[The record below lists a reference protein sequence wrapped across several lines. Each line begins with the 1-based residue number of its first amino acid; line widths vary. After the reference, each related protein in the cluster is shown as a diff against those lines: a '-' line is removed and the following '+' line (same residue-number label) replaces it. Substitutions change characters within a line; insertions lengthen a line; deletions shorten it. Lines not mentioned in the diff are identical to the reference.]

1 MAREL
6 AALYAQLSA
15 LAVDLSLVIFADP
28 RSIDGARIL
37 KTKTQIENLNRDLLP
52 LLREQNSVETSSL
65 SLEVEHL
72 AKNIEDK
79 LGELERSLRQRY
91 SSREHFETLH
101 LRPECHYHSTVTF
114 QFYGGGLIDVNMC
127 LINDVELLCKR
138 LGSVFYCIG
147 ANEAL
152 SGLNRVLTFLSTL
165 RGISPIPHPDLYV
178 TSVPCVQCLREIE
191 LVPNQGSSLLAVLA
205 DRHCDHLCKK
215 VRAEPIH
222 GLFETELSQ
231 LGLKVTKRSD
241 ATQHGVRS
249 SADQLRE
256 SSLAAIQD
264 HNIFKRVSASIMEL
278 SNLIYWNAGQTG
290 LQTGT
295 ENECS
300 QMARLL
306 THEADM
312 HEHRALITPKLSATH
327 FYDCFRP
334 DPIESLFCGG
344 LFNSIDDTIN
354 ALSRD
359 CSVTFFQQANYTN
372 VMRKQNELF
381 TRLNSILRQGSAGSQ
396 KPATPSEPRTATV
409 AATAA
414 SDVIKDAQY
423 RKEQYMKKVARDG
436 FKKLTECLQTQSAVL
451 ANALCMRVWGGVAYG
466 EASELVNHFLLRRRF
481 VALPWEARC
490 RSDQI
495 LFENSKYIK
504 NSLYS
509 QRLSREHVEIIT
521 LQFYGLIT
529 GPLTRQS
536 DLFPGPANVVL
547 AQCFEAAGMLPH
559 HKMLVS
565 EMIWPQ
571 IQPKDWI
578 DQTFNC
584 FYQLPEGDLNAV
596 QKSAW
601 CFIRELVLSVAL
613 YNRTWEKTLRIFSLA
628 REKLSISNL
637 DVKGLTS
644 GLYLT
649 YEQDAPLVL
658 ISQNTGWI
666 FKDLYALLYHHL
678 QLSDGHDDN

>member
-15 LAVDLSLVIFADP
+15 LAVDLSLVVFADP
-28 RSIDGARIL
+28 RSIDGDRVR
-37 KTKTQIENLNRDLLP
+37 KTKNQIERLNRDLLP
-52 LLREQNSVETSSL
+52 LLREQNSMETSGL

-72 AKNIEDK
+72 AKNIEDE
-79 LGELERSLRQRY
+79 LGALESSLTQQCSDTER
-91 SSREHFETLH
+91 FETLH
-101 LRPECHYHSTVTF
+101 LRPECRYHTTATF
-114 QFYGGGLIDVNMC
+114 HFYGGGSIDVNLC

-152 SGLNRVLTFLSTL
+152 SGLNGVLAFMSTL

-191 LVPNQGSSLLAVLA
+191 LVPNQGCSLLAVLA
-205 DRHCDHLCKK
+205 DRQCDHLCKK
-215 VRAEPIH
+215 VRAEPIY
-222 GLFETELSQ
+222 GLFETELGQ
-231 LGLKVTKRSD
+231 LGLKITQRSAAKRPVQ
-241 ATQHGVRS
+241 TT
-249 SADQLRE
+249 ADQLRE
-256 SSLAAIQD
+256 SSLAAMQD
-264 HNIFKRVSASIMEL
+264 HNIFKHVSASIMEL
-278 SNLIYWNAGQTG
+278 SNLIYWNAGQAGLHTG
-290 LQTGT
+290 
-295 ENECS
+295 NEHSCS
-300 QMARLL
+300 QMAKLL

-312 HEHRALITPKLSATH
+312 HEHRALIAHGRRAAH
-327 FYDCFRP
+327 FYDRFRP

-344 LFNSIDDTIN
+344 LFNSIDDTID

-381 TRLNSILRQGSAGSQ
+381 TRLNSILRRGGADSQ
-396 KPATPSEPRTATV
+396 KRTASSEPRTAPV

-414 SDVIKDAQY
+414 SDVLKDAQY
-423 RKEQYMKKVARDG
+423 RREQYMKKVAKDG

-451 ANALCMRVWGGVAYG
+451 ADALCMRVWGGVAYD
-466 EASELVNHFLLRRRF
+466 EASKLVNHFLLRRRF
-481 VALPWEARC
+481 VALPWETRGG
-490 RSDQI
+490 SEQV

-504 NSLYS
+504 NSLYP

-521 LQFYGLIT
+521 LQFYDLIT

-536 DLFPGPANVVL
+536 DLFPSPANVAL

-578 DQTFNC
+578 DQTFNR
-584 FYQLPEGDLNAV
+584 FYQLPDGDLNAV

-613 YNRTWEKTLRIFSLA
+613 YNRTWEKTLRISSLA
-628 REKLSISNL
+628 RGETSIADL
-637 DVKGLTS
+637 DVKSLTS

-649 YEQDAPLVL
+649 YERDAPLVL
-658 ISQNTGWI
+658 IAQNTGWI

-678 QLSDGHDDN
+678 QLSDGHGN